1 MDTGHQANQNS
12 GVTGAPTNP
21 QTNSSSSAPQTQLT
35 ADMGNALSAAAA
47 ATREMSTVFEETA
60 SQGSNTSRQ
69 APEVEELLT
78 QARRLQVIAQAA
90 LDLLARMEAEG
101 RI

>member
-1 MDTGHQANQNS
+1 
-12 GVTGAPTNP
+12 
-21 QTNSSSSAPQTQLT
+21 
-35 ADMGNALSAAAA
+35 
-47 ATREMSTVFEETA
+47 MSTVFGNA

-78 QARRLQVIAQAA
+78 QARRLQVIAKAA